1 MVRNVW
7 GRHEEAGWME
17 GCVCVC
23 AQDEQNRVA
32 TRYRRERERERGRE
46 RVVDSFGSTF
56 SQVQS
61 TLTQKEQK
69 DASLPQLLTVHHT
82 TKHPHPTLIHK

>member
-1 MVRNVW
+1 MCGEDMRKQ
-7 GRHEEAGWME
+7 AGWK
-17 GCVCVC
+17 GVCVCVHKMSRTGLL
-23 AQDEQNRVA
+23 QGIG
-32 TRYRRERERERGRE
+32 ERERE